1 MSSECG
7 DPGSR
12 DTTTS
17 CLLLFGLGV
26 VLVVGTS
33 DEGGSC
39 FWTGGKRLAPKV
51 AGQADKGK
59 ELPSR
64 LGLVPYLVRLLRLL
78 RLLVHSLAS
87 VKNTQVTQLG
97 RHASYVLIALYCL
110 SGLVTG

>member
-51 AGQADKGK
+51 GVEAGQADKGK

-78 RLLVHSLAS
+78 VHSLAS
-87 VKNTQVTQLG
+87 VKNTQVTKLG

>member
-1 MSSECG
+1 MGSECG

-12 DTTTS
+12 DTS

-51 AGQADKGK
+51 GVGGRCEIGRQDKKK

-64 LGLVPYLVRLLRLL
+64 LGLVLYLLH
-78 RLLVHSLAS
+78 LLVDSLDS
-87 VKNTQVTQLG
+87 VNMIPK
-97 RHASYVLIALYCL
+97 
-110 SGLVTG
+110 